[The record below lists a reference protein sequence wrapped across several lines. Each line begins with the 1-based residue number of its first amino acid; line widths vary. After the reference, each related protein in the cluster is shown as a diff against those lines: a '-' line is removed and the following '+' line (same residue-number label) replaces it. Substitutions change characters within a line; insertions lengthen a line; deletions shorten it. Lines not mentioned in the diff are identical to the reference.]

1 MKKTAKSWLAASL
14 IASLLFLLVRPQ
26 LAAAIN
32 SQQIEGLYMA
42 SQGVEAGTVVIN
54 SYRQIEY
61 RFENKKKIITEDNH
75 SHADPD
81 ADGEYIVWI
90 SQLGP
95 YWQVFRYSLVTGET
109 IQLTTSGNNANP
121 KVSGERVVWEKQVN
135 GVWQVILFDGIRVK
149 QMTTGSRPSQD
160 VDVEGDW
167 LVYRQKTAGGG
178 WKVYITALLTGRT
191 IDLGEGYGPEFI
203 GDELVWWTQPGEVVI
218 RRTYQFGV
226 ELEPEATPSPEVTQE
241 ATESATVEPTPEL
254 SPSPEIVTEEDILEE
269 LEIATPSGEVEEATE
284 AGELE

>member
-14 IASLLFLLVRPQ
+14 IASLLFMLVRPQ

-42 SQGVEAGTVVIN
+42 GVGVEVGTVVIN
-54 SYRQIEY
+54 GYRQIEY
-61 RFENKKKIITEDNH
+61 VFENKKRVITEDNH

-81 ADGEYIVWI
+81 TDGEYIVWI

-95 YWQVFRYSLVTGET
+95 YWQVFRYSLVTEET
-109 IQLTTSGNNANP
+109 IQLTTSGNNVNP

-135 GVWQVILFDGIRVK
+135 GVWQVMMFDGIRVK
-149 QMTTGSRPSQD
+149 QLTRGSRPSQD

-167 LVYRQKTAGGG
+167 LVYRQKAAEG
-178 WKVYITALLTGRT
+178 WNVYITALLTGRI
-191 IDLGEGYGPEFI
+191 IDLGEGHNPEFI
-203 GDELVWWTQPGEVVI
+203 GDELVWWTQPGEQTI
-218 RRTYQFGV
+218 RRTYRFGV
-226 ELEPEATPSPEVTQE
+226 EAEPAATPSPEATTE
-241 ATESATVEPTPEL
+241 ATESATTEPTPEP
-254 SPSPEIVTEEDILEE
+254 SPSPELVTEEDILEE